1 MISLNIEKNT
11 CLWIVDQA
19 HVFFL
24 LMIIVVDTIKIS
36 MPKRSKIGK

>member
-1 MISLNIEKNT
+1 MISLNIEKT
-11 CLWIVDQA
+11 RVLGLLIMVMC
-19 HVFFL
+19 FL